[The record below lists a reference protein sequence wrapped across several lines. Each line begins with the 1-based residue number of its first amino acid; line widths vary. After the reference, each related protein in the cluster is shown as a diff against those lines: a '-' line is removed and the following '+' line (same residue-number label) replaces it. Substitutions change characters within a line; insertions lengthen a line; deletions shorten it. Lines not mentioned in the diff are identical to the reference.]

1 MEDEVEKFEV
11 VGETEMN
18 ILLDLFC
25 TFAKI
30 GAFTFGGGY
39 AMISIIDHE
48 CVDKKK
54 WITEDELSEVTVI
67 AESTPGPIAINCATY
82 TGYKIAGIKGA
93 TIATLGMILPSFL
106 IILII
111 AMFFEQLLTYEIV
124 RKAFAGIRVAVS
136 ILIIHAAIK
145 MITKMMKKTP
155 SKTSSILLVGVFFA
169 IVLLLNIVGVN
180 FSTIYLIVI
189 SGVIGFCL
197 YALPGKKGAKK

>member
-1 MEDEVEKFEV
+1 
-11 VGETEMN
+11 MN

-136 ILIIHAAIK
+136 ILIIHADNK
-145 MITKMMKKTP
+145 
-155 SKTSSILLVGVFFA
+155 
-169 IVLLLNIVGVN
+169 
-180 FSTIYLIVI
+180 
-189 SGVIGFCL
+189 
-197 YALPGKKGAKK
+197 

>member
-1 MEDEVEKFEV
+1 
-11 VGETEMN
+11 MN

>member
-1 MEDEVEKFEV
+1 
-11 VGETEMN
+11 MN
-18 ILLDLFC
+18 ILLDLFLI
-25 TFAKI
+25 FAKI

-54 WITEDELSEVTVI
+54 WITTDEISEVTVI

-93 TIATLGMILPSFL
+93 IIATLGMILPSFL